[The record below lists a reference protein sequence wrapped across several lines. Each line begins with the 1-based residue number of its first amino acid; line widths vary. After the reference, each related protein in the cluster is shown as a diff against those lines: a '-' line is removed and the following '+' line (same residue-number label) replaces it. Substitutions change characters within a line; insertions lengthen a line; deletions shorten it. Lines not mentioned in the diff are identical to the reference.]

1 MGLNNKGNNKYIKC
15 ININSSFNF
24 KSLVGLTILV
34 ITAAAGLLRDE
45 ADYAS
50 PSQKEEALFTSVVA
64 PLYGLLCR

>member
-50 PSQKEEALFTSVVA
+50 PRPEVALFASVVA
-64 PLYGLLCR
+64 PLWTTV